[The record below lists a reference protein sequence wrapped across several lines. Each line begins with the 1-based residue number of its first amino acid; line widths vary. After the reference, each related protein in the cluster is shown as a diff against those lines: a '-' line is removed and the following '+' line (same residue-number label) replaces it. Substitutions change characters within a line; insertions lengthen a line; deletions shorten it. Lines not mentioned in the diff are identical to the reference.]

1 MNRANLIKL
10 TRVLGMLGSEHAG
23 ERASAALA
31 AHRLVATLGVTW
43 WELLDRQET
52 RGGGVEIRRVH
63 EYGVDQHAAAEARMR
78 QFKMTCNALTEENKA
93 LKRRIANMV
102 EQARKAA
109 MQGEEPE

>member
-1 MNRANLIKL
+1 MIKL

-31 AHRLVATLGVTW
+31 AHRLVANLGTTW
-43 WELLDRQET
+43 WELLDQKQA
-52 RGGGVEIRRVH
+52 RGKVVEVLRVH

-78 QFKMTCNALTEENKA
+78 QLRMTCATLTEENKA

-102 EQARKAA
+102 DQARKATSA
-109 MQGEEPE
+109 GEDQS